1 MIRRPPRATR
11 TDTLFPTRRSSD
23 LDCIIWISHPGTGP
37 SAQQFTALLSAAG
50 AAAPM
55 ASGAPRAATVR
66 RQRYAAATWGRGD
79 CDQVEVLAT
88 QGVDRYSTYV
98 AHPGIASTWIYTMGA
113 STSPIRISLRTQFSA
128 SAPRMDHADIRRA
141 SDGSQ
146 CLRPVVG
153 CFTCAQYEAARGS
166 E

>member
-1 MIRRPPRATR
+1 
-11 TDTLFPTRRSSD
+11 
-23 LDCIIWISHPGTGP
+23 
-37 SAQQFTALLSAAG
+37 
-50 AAAPM
+50 M

-113 STSPIRISLRTQFSA
+113 STSPIRISLRTQFRDRKRVETGKGGSG
-128 SAPRMDHADIRRA
+128 RVELGGRRK
-141 SDGSQ
+141 
-146 CLRPVVG
+146 
-153 CFTCAQYEAARGS
+153 YKKKKK
-166 E
+166 